1 MSTNLKKHFIDFS
14 QGWESYVNECKR
26 VKNNSTTYYVTK
38 HHKTY
43 EVLKENIVSEMQSLT
58 DERIYKVKASVGQ
71 TGLTGIPWLS
81 VMDRQVTESTQEKFY
96 ISYLFS
102 KNAKRLHLSIALGA
116 TQFTKLYGDKNKTTN
131 KILQAKDLFV
141 QNFIKYAPDENFET
155 MDLLDNEDTSFI
167 RKFSAQMIRT
177 AKYYEGGSFFT
188 KSYDLV
194 KQNFDEDDLV
204 NDLNR
209 YIDSYRKIVNDPAS
223 SVLLDVLD
231 ESVFDETDQK
241 QESDLNYELP
251 DFNPI
256 VIKSKSK
263 DKTKKKRGTS
273 PSRRPSIPS
282 KKVGDAGE
290 KHVFDYEKNK
300 LESKGRHDL
309 ADLIVKQYEDLSFF
323 PGYDIQSF
331 DESGNKI
338 YIEVKST
345 KGKSKS
351 YFEISENEIKAA
363 KELGDSY
370 YIYQVT
376 NALTDPKISNVIN
389 DLYKYEG
396 QGRILIEPLVYRVS
410 FKK

>member
-1 MSTNLKKHFIDFS
+1 MSTNLKKHFIDFY
-14 QGWESYVNECKR
+14 QGWEPYVNECKR
-26 VKNNSTTYYVTK
+26 VKNNSTKYVVTK

-43 EVLKENIVSEMQSLT
+43 QVLKESIVSEMQSLT
-58 DERIYKVKASVGQ
+58 DKRIYKVKGSVGQ

-102 KNAKRLHLSIALGA
+102 KNAKRLHLSIALEQPNSQIYME
-116 TQFTKLYGDKNKTTN
+116 TITKQPTKFFT
-131 KILQAKDLFV
+131 KDLFV
-141 QNFIKYAPDENFET
+141 QNFNKYAPDENFET

-194 KQNFDEDDLV
+194 EQNFDEDDLV

-223 SVLLDVLD
+223 SGLLDVLD

-241 QESDLNYELP
+241 KESDLNYELP

-256 VIKSKSK
+256 VIKSKSN

-273 PSRRPSIPS
+273 QSRRPSIPS

-290 KHVFDYEKNK
+290 KYV
-300 LESKGRHDL
+300 
-309 ADLIVKQYEDLSFF
+309 LIMK
-323 PGYDIQSF
+323 
-331 DESGNKI
+331 KI
-338 YIEVKST
+338 K
-345 KGKSKS
+345 
-351 YFEISENEIKAA
+351 
-363 KELGDSY
+363 
-370 YIYQVT
+370 
-376 NALTDPKISNVIN
+376 
-389 DLYKYEG
+389 
-396 QGRILIEPLVYRVS
+396 
-410 FKK
+410 